1 MEERKEIQI
10 VLTCAQSKEIA
21 KTGKCDYAR
30 MLGGF
35 PFVFH
40 LERGENGKVAPVSV
54 ECDLSRYD
62 WDIIVR
68 K

>member
-10 VLTCAQSKEIA
+10 VLTVAQSKELA

-30 MLGGF
+30 TLQGF
-35 PFVFH
+35 PVVFH
-40 LERGENGKVAPVSV
+40 MARNDNGKVEIVGMD
-54 ECDLSRYD
+54 CDVSRYD